1 MITLTKHAVKLGN
14 SAGIL
19 LPKDWLGKEV
29 KAGLLGKPIDIKRD
43 ILRIIEPFSDEV
55 IGIYI
60 TGSYAR
66 GEQTKDSD
74 IDILI
79 ITENKNKL
87 INSGK
92 YHIIATSL
100 EEIKKALNENIITIL
115 PMLKEAKAILNKQL
129 LEELKTT
136 EITYEKLKWHIET
149 SKSAL
154 KIAKSLLDLDGET
167 VESPSIIYSLI
178 LRFREAYIADCLL
191 KNKDYSTKSLMKLLN
206 KHLNKKAIEELLKVY
221 RYERDNKKTKF
232 TVLKE
237 DAEKLYNLV
246 KEMIYKQEEIW
257 EKKKESKRQLN
268 L

>member
-19 LPKDWLGKEV
+19 LPKEWLGKEV
-29 KAGLLGKPIDIKRD
+29 KAVLLEKPIDIKRD
-43 ILRIIEPFSDEV
+43 ILKIIEPFSDEV
-55 IGIYI
+55 IGIYV

-66 GEQTKDSD
+66 NEQTKDSD

-92 YHIIATSL
+92 YHIIAVSL

-115 PMLKEAKAILNKQL
+115 PMLKEAKPILNKHL

-136 EITYEKLKWHIET
+136 TITYEKLKWHIDT

-154 KIAKSLLDLDGET
+154 KIVRSLLDLEGKT
-167 VESPSIIYSLI
+167 VKSASIIYSLI
-178 LRFREAYIADCLL
+178 LRLREAYIAKCLL
-191 KNKDYSTKSLMKLLN
+191 KNKEYKTKDLIKLLN
-206 KHLNKKAIEELLKVY
+206 KYLNKKATEELLKVY
-221 RYERDNKKTKF
+221 GYEKENKKTKF

-237 DAEKLYNLV
+237 DAEKLYSLV
-246 KEMIYKQEEIW
+246 KEILDKQEEI
-257 EKKKESKRQLN
+257 
-268 L
+268 